1 MNRDLRVGRQW
12 RAYVVMGILGTAM
25 PWSMYAWAGHHISA
39 SYMAILNATTP
50 WFSAACG
57 AIWLGEKVTVRKL
70 SGLALGVAGVTLLVG
85 LGPIALSADVVLAIA
100 LSVLASVCYAL
111 SGTYAKKHIVDVPPM
126 ALAAGNLVVASF
138 VIMPFLQ
145 GPPPAALF
153 VSWRLAG
160 AVLTLA
166 FTAAFGRGV
175 LDVIEVKFE
184 SVSTAL
190 LVSCLGL
197 FFAPVTM
204 LSCFGPQCV
213 QWIAAR
219 GTKPGAASGVIYGIS
234 TVGNIAGVMGWQGA
248 QWLERES
255 RAREERPE
263 LLLRELALAPGMT
276 VADIGAGTGYYT
288 WQLAKQVGPG
298 GRVYAVDVQPEMIR
312 MLDRQ
317 MAKRGVRN
325 VVSVLGSETG
335 VKLPP
340 RSVDL
345 AIMVDVYH
353 ELAYPAEV
361 LDSIVDALKPGGRV
375 VFVEYRAEDPAVAI
389 KPLHKMSERQVRR
402 EATAHGLKWERSIGS
417 LPIQHA
423 IVFRKP

>member
-1 MNRDLRVGRQW
+1 MLRTRS
-12 RAYVVMGILGTAM
+12 RNCRTSRTHPRLAILLACL
-25 PWSMYAWAGHHISA
+25 SMLAQPSSA
-39 SYMAILNATTP
+39 SL
-50 WFSAACG
+50 
-57 AIWLGEKVTVRKL
+57 
-70 SGLALGVAGVTLLVG
+70 
-85 LGPIALSADVVLAIA
+85 D
-100 LSVLASVCYAL
+100 
-111 SGTYAKKHIVDVPPM
+111 
-126 ALAAGNLVVASF
+126 
-138 VIMPFLQ
+138 
-145 GPPPAALF
+145 
-153 VSWRLAG
+153 
-160 AVLTLA
+160 
-166 FTAAFGRGV
+166 TAAQAAATDTRYERVVPSPDGIGKRYMGR
-175 LDVIEVKFE
+175 E
-184 SVSTAL
+184 
-190 LVSCLGL
+190 
-197 FFAPVTM
+197 
-204 LSCFGPQCV
+204 
-213 QWIAAR
+213 
-219 GTKPGAASGVIYGIS
+219 
-234 TVGNIAGVMGWQGA
+234 IAGVMGWEGA

-263 LLLRELALAPGMT
+263 LLLRELALGPGMT

-288 WQLAKQVGPG
+288 WQLAKGVGPG

-325 VVSVLGSETG
+325 VVSVLGSETS

-340 RSVDL
+340 ASVDL

-361 LDSIVDALKPGGRV
+361 LDSIVAALKPGGRV